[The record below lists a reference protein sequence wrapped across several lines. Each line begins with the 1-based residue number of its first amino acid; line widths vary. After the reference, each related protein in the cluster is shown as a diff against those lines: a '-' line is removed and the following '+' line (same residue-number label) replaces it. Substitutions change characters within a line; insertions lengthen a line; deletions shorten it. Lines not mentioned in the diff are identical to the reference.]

1 MSDFLKQLF
10 SDSPGVSFGRVGSFI
25 ALLAGIYW
33 VTVIVLH
40 TSTLPDL
47 SGLTF
52 FIGSLYVLGKGVGT
66 VRAIFGKEGAVS
78 SQPAN
83 SDSLQKP

>member
-1 MSDFLKQLF
+1 MNFLKQLF
-10 SDSPGVSFGRVGSFI
+10 SDQPGVSFGRTGSFI
-25 ALLAGIYW
+25 ALVASIYW
-33 VTVIVLH
+33 VTVIVLR

-66 VRAIFGKEGAVS
+66 VRAIFGKEGTTS
-78 SQPAN
+78 TET
-83 SDSLQKP
+83 QKTP